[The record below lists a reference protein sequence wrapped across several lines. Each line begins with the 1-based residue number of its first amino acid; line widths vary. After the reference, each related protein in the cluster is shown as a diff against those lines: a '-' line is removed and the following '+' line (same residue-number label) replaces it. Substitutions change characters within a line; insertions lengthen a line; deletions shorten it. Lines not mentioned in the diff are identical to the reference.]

1 LSFSTSNDHI
11 SSCTD
16 ITATVAVVFMQ
27 AASARLVQLS
37 AADASMS
44 QRLAEFRRR
53 SAAQRAA
60 AARQL
65 ADLRAASSSGGGA
78 GDAAAAAATARAAG
92 SSGRDAAGVQ
102 VQCRFSIPSEFD
114 GFGGSETEP
123 AGELLAW
130 NV

>member
-1 LSFSTSNDHI
+1 MYMLSD
-11 SSCTD
+11 
-16 ITATVAVVFMQ
+16 MQ
-27 AASARLVQLS
+27 AASARLAQLS
-37 AADASMS
+37 AADASVS

-78 GDAAAAAATARAAG
+78 GDAAAAGAARVVSSSGGGAAG
-92 SSGRDAAGVQ
+92 LQ

-114 GFGGSETEP
+114 GFGGSEAEP
-123 AGELLAW
+123 AGELVKLEY
-130 NV
+130 